1 MEGERKSLSLS
12 MILCARCRAQ
22 MGARMKF
29 IGITGGV
36 GAGKSLVLST
46 LKEAACC
53 RVLPADDVGNAV
65 KLPGQPCYE
74 ALVELL
80 GKDVLQKDGLIDREK
95 MAERIFRDPALLE
108 RVNAI
113 IHPAVK
119 QYILQEVKREK
130 RLGKLDF
137 FFLEAALLIE
147 DGYGEL
153 VDELWYIHADKDVR
167 ARRLKESRGYS
178 EEKINRILASQLSEE
193 AFRQHCDVVI
203 ENNGDVNQLRLQVLR
218 LLEKEAG

>member
-12 MILCARCRAQ
+12 MILCARGHAQ

-53 RVLPADDVGNAV
+53 RVLPADDVGYAV

-119 QYILQEVKREK
+119 QYILQEVEREK